1 MAPSRSTVVSGSTL
15 YLSSSSRSPLMAN
28 DREYDRRGLLAG
40 HRQQWNLRG
49 HTLTQ
54 RSTYGVIH
62 MVESRMH
69 KQRQRRIER
78 DHSLV
83 ISSSCILRHERHKA
97 EERTWTVIPLNT
109 PLTL

>member
-1 MAPSRSTVVSGSTL
+1 MAS
-15 YLSSSSRSPLMAN
+15 
-28 DREYDRRGLLAG
+28 DREYHRRGLLAG

-97 EERTWTVIPLNT
+97 EERTWARVRDPEEEPSTRRLPLI
-109 PLTL
+109 LWQKLSRIVDSD